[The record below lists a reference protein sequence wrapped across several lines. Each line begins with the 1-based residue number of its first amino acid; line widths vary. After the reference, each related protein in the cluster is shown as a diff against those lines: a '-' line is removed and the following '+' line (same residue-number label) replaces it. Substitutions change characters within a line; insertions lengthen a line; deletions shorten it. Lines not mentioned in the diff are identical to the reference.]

1 MTELRKVEGKISELP
16 CCGLV
21 IGKFM
26 PLHLGHVA
34 LIRFALKRCQQ
45 LTVAVVSKPSDP
57 ISFEMRRG
65 WFEKL
70 FMDALDTLTVK
81 VVDLKTVHLPVTG
94 AHTPEAEAAWT
105 RYFAEAFPETDI
117 LFSSE
122 SYGEV
127 LAKALGI
134 PHCLY
139 DPGRNGHPV
148 SGGQIRR
155 DPEAYKAYLPETV
168 YKDLK
173 AARR

>member
-1 MTELRKVEGKISELP
+1 MSYQSETECHLSQKP

-34 LIRFALKRCQQ
+34 LIHFALERCEQ
-45 LTVAVVSKPSDP
+45 LTVAVISKSTDT
-57 ISFEMRRG
+57 ISAELRRS

-70 FMDALDTLTVK
+70 FGTRLKVR
-81 VVDLKTVHLPVTG
+81 VVDLREVHLPVTE

-105 RYFAEAFPETDI
+105 RYFAEAFSETEI

-122 SYGEV
+122 RYGDV
-127 LAKALGI
+127 LAAALGI

-139 DPGRNGHPV
+139 DPDRGSHPV
-148 SGGQIRR
+148 SGAQIRNA
-155 DPEAYKAYLPETV
+155 PLEYKDYLPEVV
-168 YKDLK
+168 YEDLK
-173 AARR
+173 RFHLNLT

>member
-1 MTELRKVEGKISELP
+1 MADVQNVEGKTSELP

-34 LIRFALKRCQQ
+34 LIRFALARCEQ

-57 ISFEMRRG
+57 IAFEMRRG

-70 FMDALDTLTVK
+70 FKDAVTVK
-81 VVDLKTVHLPVTG
+81 VVDLKDVHLPVTRE
-94 AHTPEAEAAWT
+94 HTPEAEAAWT

-122 SYGEV
+122 SYGDV

-139 DPGRNGHPV
+139 DPSRNGHPV
-148 SGGQIRR
+148 SGGQIRK
-155 DPEAYKAYLPETV
+155 DPEAYKGYLPEIV
-168 YKDLK
+168 YKDLM
-173 AARR
+173 ALLRG

>member
-65 WFEKL
+65 WFERL
-70 FMDALDTLTVK
+70 FKDAKDTLTVK
-81 VVDLKTVHLPVTG
+81 VVDLNAIHLPVTS
-94 AHTPEAEAAWT
+94 AHTPEAEAAWAH
-105 RYFAEAFPETDI
+105 YFALTFPETDI

-122 SYGEV
+122 TYGDV
-127 LAKALGI
+127 LARALGV

-139 DPGRNGHPV
+139 DPNRDGHPI
-148 SGGQIRR
+148 SGAQIRK
-155 DPEAYKAYLPETV
+155 DPERYKTYLPEIV
-168 YKDLK
+168 YKDLIK
-173 AARR
+173 

>member
-1 MTELRKVEGKISELP
+1 MTEVNKNKDKVSEKP

-34 LIRFALKRCQQ
+34 LIRFALKRCKQ

-57 ISFEMRRG
+57 ISFEVRLG

-70 FMDALDTLTVK
+70 FKGAVTVK
-81 VVDLKTVHLPVTG
+81 VVDLKAVHLPVTG
-94 AHTPEAEAAWT
+94 GHTPEAEAAWT

-122 SYGEV
+122 SYGDV
-127 LAKALGI
+127 LATALGI

-139 DPGRNGHPV
+139 DPNRNGHPV
-148 SGGQIRR
+148 SGAQIRR
-155 DPEAYKAYLPETV
+155 NPEAYRDYLPEIV
-168 YKDLK
+168 YKDLIK
-173 AARR
+173 VHS